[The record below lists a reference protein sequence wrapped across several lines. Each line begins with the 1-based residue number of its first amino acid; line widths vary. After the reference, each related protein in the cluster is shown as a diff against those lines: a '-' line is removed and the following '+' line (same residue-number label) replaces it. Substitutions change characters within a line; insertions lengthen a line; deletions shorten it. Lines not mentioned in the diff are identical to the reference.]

1 MSVGDAR
8 DSFIVKRLCAVIF
21 DTGLLSFCKTLD
33 ICAVSYYPFG
43 LYALSTNHAHG
54 LEIELKE
61 VNPHLRGGR
70 VENHPNSPDRDSNLN
85 LLVLGSLS
93 QHETSATVNDDPKK
107 VFPSLDGLLCLLLT
121 VVCSTAGLQD
131 VEVCSVT
138 RLAPMQ
144 PVVHACLNSFAL
156 PALYAEIFFNAN
168 QWLFQRS
175 GSCDARGLPP
185 PSMASDL
192 PPLPSYP
199 LQQRRKFSFPAAL
212 HSNLLGLAGSG
223 NGAASEVGSATTS
236 ARRRFSNVSDAV
248 SRKLSNTIGWR
259 TQPIPTQEIVE
270 QGKLL
275 CGQYVR
281 NRLKRSGVFNRK
293 CGLQRLRTAASLP
306 GGHVVREVFPE
317 LASIGKELERMH
329 PKLYSTV
336 SRQASPSPNLSSE
349 KAVGLMLAAVGRE
362 LFKCD
367 VTWGKVVSLFAVAGG
382 LGVDCVRQG
391 HPEYLQT
398 LLEAIGETLEE
409 ELAPWIVGNGGW
421 SGLLTHFKP
430 PTNEVSISSFVSL
443 VGAFTATVLVLVFLM
458 RWFGKFAFI

>member
-1 MSVGDAR
+1 MR
-8 DSFIVKRLCAVIF
+8 R
-21 DTGLLSFCKTLD
+21 
-33 ICAVSYYPFG
+33 
-43 LYALSTNHAHG
+43 
-54 LEIELKE
+54 
-61 VNPHLRGGR
+61 GR
-70 VENHPNSPDRDSNLN
+70 VENQLGKITPSSPDRDSNLN

-93 QHETSATVNDDPKK
+93 QYETSALANYDTEAA
-107 VFPSLDGLLCLLLT
+107 LLSRRCTPELLT
-121 VVCSTAGLQD
+121 QVNVIII
-131 VEVCSVT
+131 VF
-138 RLAPMQ
+138 RM
-144 PVVHACLNSFAL
+144 
-156 PALYAEIFFNAN
+156 
-168 QWLFQRS
+168 LFQRS

-199 LQQRRKFSFPAAL
+199 HQQRRKFSFPAAL

-223 NGAASEVGSATTS
+223 NGAASEVSSAHHLR
-236 ARRRFSNVSDAV
+236 AAAFQQRQRRRLEETVQHNRLADAAR
-248 SRKLSNTIGWR
+248 SHTGALYS
-259 TQPIPTQEIVE
+259 PEIVE

-409 ELAPWIVGNGGW
+409 DLAPWIVGNGGW